1 MKLTINLL
9 KEEAINFCKYESTI
23 SHEDL
28 LGITDGK
35 AIGTYIE
42 HKFEEYLK
50 NKYEVTIGSSA
61 KGVDLP
67 DPHINT
73 DIKVT
78 SVTKPQNSSPFKN
91 IEQKIYGLGYNLLIF
106 VYKKIDTSN
115 NCYLG
120 FKHCIFI
127 EAEKSGDYNLTKI
140 LRKMIELGAK
150 ESDIVE
156 ILDEQEG
163 LGDKEILIKLAR
175 KILSTPPKQG
185 YLTISNAFQWRIK
198 YNQIFKLKNSFGG
211 IYTNEK
217 YNEKELSEYQ
227 TPLFFTDTVCD
238 YLKKLEINPTIII
251 DPTCGIGNF
260 LKSAARVFHYK
271 QIYGIEIDKEKLNL
285 VDNSIKN
292 INLINE
298 DIFKF
303 NFNMINKNDSYLILG
318 NLPWSANVKIS
329 ELNSKNIKTDTPYIN
344 IPKTNNF
351 DISKEIILKIIDEF
365 KNTKTTIAFICKR
378 KVSKKVF
385 KEVIKNNISYNF
397 VKQINFSYSKY
408 FKLED
413 EACLFILQFGK
424 KRLKDNICEVSDFSD
439 PEKILYKLS
448 FESRN
453 SSSNIQDIIDI
464 DGPCEMI
471 WQEGIKHDCAK
482 IIELTNENNQFKNN
496 LDETVLIEDN
506 LLYPLFKSRNL
517 KKPIVN
523 KTSMYIIITQQKLKQ
538 DTSYIKTK
546 LPKTWDYL
554 NKNKDFF
561 NKRKSKM
568 YKNTPNFSIFGI
580 GDYSFKKYKVAI
592 SNFKKDPKFS
602 LIYSEKPAMLDNT
615 CYYLSFDDFDEA
627 YISMLILNSQLV
639 KNFLKN
645 IAFLESK
652 RPFSKKILKR
662 IDIRKCLKILSL
674 EDLKKIEKE
683 LNIDEII
690 TPEKFLKY
698 KNKYCKPL

>member
-1 MKLTINLL
+1 
-9 KEEAINFCKYESTI
+9 
-23 SHEDL
+23 
-28 LGITDGK
+28 
-35 AIGTYIE
+35 
-42 HKFEEYLK
+42 
-50 NKYEVTIGSSA
+50 
-61 KGVDLP
+61 
-67 DPHINT
+67 
-73 DIKVT
+73 
-78 SVTKPQNSSPFKN
+78 
-91 IEQKIYGLGYNLLIF
+91 
-106 VYKKIDTSN
+106 
-115 NCYLG
+115 
-120 FKHCIFI
+120 
-127 EAEKSGDYNLTKI
+127 
-140 LRKMIELGAK
+140 MIELGAK

-424 KRLKDNICEVSDFSD
+424 ND
-439 PEKILYKLS
+439 
-448 FESRN
+448 
-453 SSSNIQDIIDI
+453 
-464 DGPCEMI
+464 
-471 WQEGIKHDCAK
+471 
-482 IIELTNENNQFKNN
+482 
-496 LDETVLIEDN
+496 
-506 LLYPLFKSRNL
+506 
-517 KKPIVN
+517 
-523 KTSMYIIITQQKLKQ
+523 
-538 DTSYIKTK
+538 
-546 LPKTWDYL
+546 
-554 NKNKDFF
+554 
-561 NKRKSKM
+561 
-568 YKNTPNFSIFGI
+568 
-580 GDYSFKKYKVAI
+580 
-592 SNFKKDPKFS
+592 
-602 LIYSEKPAMLDNT
+602 
-615 CYYLSFDDFDEA
+615 
-627 YISMLILNSQLV
+627 
-639 KNFLKN
+639 
-645 IAFLESK
+645 
-652 RPFSKKILKR
+652 
-662 IDIRKCLKILSL
+662 
-674 EDLKKIEKE
+674 
-683 LNIDEII
+683 
-690 TPEKFLKY
+690 
-698 KNKYCKPL
+698 